1 MSKERL
7 KTLFQ
12 KLIDGFTVRKVAL
25 ILLGCAITSF
35 GLYNVHQQS
44 HITEGGVLGMVLLLQ
59 HWFHLPASIS
69 NPILDIACYAL
80 ATHFLGG
87 AFLKLALF
95 TSVCMAGFFRIWEQF
110 PPFLP
115 DLSPHPLLA
124 AVVGALFIG
133 IGVGIVIRQGSS
145 CGGDDALALTISHVT
160 HCRISHAYM
169 VTDFTVLA
177 LSLSY
182 IPAWKIAFSLITVT
196 LSSYLIDMVQRLPI
210 PGQTAEEHDDAA
222 PPAPIGGQHS

>member
-1 MSKERL
+1 MQQAHL
-7 KTLFQ
+7 KNLLR
-12 KLIDGFTVRKVAL
+12 KLLEGFTVQKVL
-25 ILLGCAITSF
+25 CILLGCAITSF

-44 HITEGGVLGMVLLLQ
+44 HITEGGVLGMLLLLQ
-59 HWFHLPASIS
+59 HWFGIPASIS
-69 NPILDIACYAL
+69 NPILDVACYLL
-80 ATHFLGG
+80 AAHFLGG
-87 AFLKLALF
+87 SFLKLALF
-95 TSVCMAGFFRIWEQF
+95 TSACMAGFFRIWEQF

-124 AVVGALFIG
+124 AVAGALFIG
-133 IGVGIVIRQGSS
+133 VGVGIVIRQGSS

-182 IPAWKIAFSLITVT
+182 IPARKIAFSLVTVT
-196 LSSYLIDMVQRLPI
+196 LSSYLIDIVQNLSLRKDAEDI
-210 PGQTAEEHDDAA
+210 PGDPGDSDQTV
-222 PPAPIGGQHS
+222 ST